1 MLPNFLCLGAQ
12 KSGTTTLW
20 RLLDAHPQICMATP
34 RETRFFSEPTRF
46 AEGLAAYEIRHFAHW
61 RDEIAVG
68 EKCPEYLYQPEVP
81 ARLRDTLGGD
91 LKFLICLR
99 SPAQRAYSHYRH
111 NVFQLR
117 ESRSFEAALG
127 EEAAGIDGGER
138 VPPPFGYLGRGLY
151 AEQLQRYF
159 DLFGSERCH
168 LIAFESIVTAQAE
181 AAAGVFAFLGVAPAR
196 HDRPPVHEG
205 HPPLEALRLEVDGA
219 GDRRTVTMVRDSPA
233 RARGWRARVRALLN
247 RQGPDRDIVRVR
259 RPSPALLALAQRVE
273 TVRVAPVMLTRD
285 EELRINRQHFSVDLA
300 RLESMARFP
309 VRHWLEA

>member
-34 RETRFFSEPTRF
+34 RETRFFSEATRF
-46 AEGLAAYEIRHFAHW
+46 ADGLAAYEVLHFAHW
-61 RDEIAVG
+61 RGEIAVG

-81 ARLRDTLGGD
+81 GRLRDTLGAD

-127 EEAAGIDGGER
+127 EEAAEIDSGAR

-159 DLFGSERCH
+159 DRFGSERCH
-168 LIAFESIVTAQAE
+168 LSPFESIVTAQA
-181 AAAGVFAFLGVAPAR
+181 AVADGAFAFLGVAPPR
-196 HDRPPVHEG
+196 HGGPPVHDG
-205 HPPLEALRLEVDGA
+205 HPPLETLRLEINGA
-219 GDRRTVTMVRDSPA
+219 GDRRTVTMARPGPA
-233 RARGWRARVRALLN
+233 RASGWRARVRALLH
-247 RQGPDRDIVRVR
+247 RPGPERDIVRVR
-259 RPSPALLALAQRVE
+259 RPSSALLALAQRVE
-273 TVRVAPVMLTRD
+273 AVRAAPTLLTRA
-285 EELRINRQHFSVDLA
+285 EELRINRQHFSADLA